1 MSRLNGGSPI
11 LNEVIGLRIKRYI
24 RISAEGKNIYDFIN
38 RIHTENFNCFSQY
51 CRNDV
56 FHAQIYRKDLKR
68 FKALADE
75 CAVTLN
81 IKEYQSVSRK
91 ISKYRRRFGIILGI
105 SVIFIIIL
113 YFSQVIVTIEIEGNS
128 SVSDDAILSALD
140 DMNVRKGTPMRDID
154 FIKCEN
160 KLMFTVEGISWV
172 GMRYTGNRLVIQVTE
187 MVEKPDMVNERLPCN
202 VTADK
207 TAQITYT
214 SVYDGMLM
222 KKVGDYVFEGDI
234 LISGVTSDSTG
245 HVTFHHAMGEITGI
259 YTENTSFSEN
269 ISEKRK
275 IFTGKEKIIRNLDIF
290 GLKIP
295 LFSGKNNF
303 ESFESE
309 ENINYLK
316 IFGKYLPIGISE
328 KKFSETAMTETVITP
343 EQAESNI
350 KEKIYLYEKNFTSDT
365 EIISRDI
372 KKNIAPDCITYNVE
386 YTLKGDICRENEIYV
401 K

>member
-1 MSRLNGGSPI
+1 
-11 LNEVIGLRIKRYI
+11 
-24 RISAEGKNIYDFIN
+24 
-38 RIHTENFNCFSQY
+38 
-51 CRNDV
+51 
-56 FHAQIYRKDLKR
+56 
-68 FKALADE
+68 
-75 CAVTLN
+75 
-81 IKEYQSVSRK
+81 
-91 ISKYRRRFGIILGI
+91 
-105 SVIFIIIL
+105 
-113 YFSQVIVTIEIEGNS
+113 
-128 SVSDDAILSALD
+128 
-140 DMNVRKGTPMRDID
+140 
-154 FIKCEN
+154 
-160 KLMFTVEGISWV
+160 
-172 GMRYTGNRLVIQVTE
+172 
-187 MVEKPDMVNERLPCN
+187 
-202 VTADK
+202 
-207 TAQITYT
+207 
-214 SVYDGMLM
+214 
-222 KKVGDYVFEGDI
+222 
-234 LISGVTSDSTG
+234 
-245 HVTFHHAMGEITGI
+245 MGEITGI